1 MDRPREP
8 LPSRVEGL
16 PELPPE
22 ALAELDRGLVL
33 LGLTDLPGESRRVL
47 VDHLRLLAAW
57 NEAINLTAIRDPL
70 AAVRLHVLDSLTAVG
85 VLRAHGVDAIVDL
98 GSGGGFPGIP
108 LAVALPARRALL
120 VDSVAKKARFLAAA
134 VDGLGLAGR
143 VEAFT
148 GRAEEL
154 AADRRH
160 RDRWPAVVA
169 RAVGSLAEV
178 VEIGLP
184 LVAPDGLLI
193 AWKRGDLGP
202 ELGAAEATLAALG
215 GGPASVV
222 PTDPELGLDGHVL
235 VVTTKLGPTPPGY
248 PRDPATRRRGR

>member
-1 MDRPREP
+1 MGRPREP

-16 PELPPE
+16 PELPAE
-22 ALAELDRGLVL
+22 ALAELDRGLGL
-33 LGLTDLPGESRRVL
+33 LGLTDPPGASRRIL
-47 VDHLRLLAAW
+47 VDHLRFLAAW

-70 AAVRLHVLDSLTAVG
+70 AAVRLHVLDSLTAVT
-85 VLRAHGVDAIVDL
+85 VLRAHGLDALVDL

-108 LAVALPARRALL
+108 LAVAVPARRALL
-120 VDSVAKKARFLAAA
+120 VDSVAKKARFLTAA
-134 VDGLGLAGR
+134 VDALGLAGQ

-169 RAVGSLAEV
+169 RAVGPLAEV
-178 VEIGLP
+178 VELGLP
-184 LVAPDGLLI
+184 LVAPGGLLV

-202 ELGAAEATLAALG
+202 ELDAAEATLAALG

-222 PTDPELGLDGHVL
+222 PTDPRLGLEGHVL
-235 VVTTKLGPTPPGY
+235 VVVAKVGLTRPGY

>member
-1 MDRPREP
+1 MDPREP

-16 PELPPE
+16 PELPAE
-22 ALAELDRGLVL
+22 ALAELDRGLGL
-33 LGLTDLPGESRRVL
+33 LGLSDLPGASRGIL
-47 VDHLRLLAAW
+47 VDHLRFLAAW

-70 AAVRLHVLDSLTAVG
+70 AAARLHVLDSLTAVG
-85 VLRAHGVDAIVDL
+85 VLREHEIDAIVDL

-108 LAVALPARRALL
+108 LAVAVPARRALL
-120 VDSVAKKARFLAAA
+120 VDSVAKKARFLTAA
-134 VDGLGLAGR
+134 VGALGLAGR

-169 RAVGSLAEV
+169 RAIGPLAEV

-184 LVAPDGLLI
+184 LVARGGLLVV
-193 AWKRGDLGP
+193 WKRGDLGP
-202 ELGAAEATLAALG
+202 ELDAAEAMLAALG
-215 GGPASVV
+215 GGPASIV
-222 PTDPELGLDGHVL
+222 PADPRLGLDRHVL
-235 VVTTKLGPTPPGY
+235 VVVAKEGSTPQGY
-248 PRDPATRRRGR
+248 PRDPAARRRGR

>member
-16 PELPPE
+16 PELPAE
-22 ALAELDRGLVL
+22 ALAELDHGLSV
-33 LGLTDLPGESRRVL
+33 LGLTDLPGDSRRIL

-57 NEAINLTAIRDPL
+57 NEAVNLTAIRDPL

-85 VLRAHGVDAIVDL
+85 LLRAHGLDALVDL

-108 LAVALPARRALL
+108 LAVAVPARRALL
-120 VDSVAKKARFLAAA
+120 VDSVAKKTRFLAVA

-178 VEIGLP
+178 AEIGLP
-184 LVAPDGLLI
+184 LVAPGGLLI
-193 AWKRGDLGP
+193 TWKRGDLGP
-202 ELGAAEATLAALG
+202 EFSAAEAVLAALG
-215 GGPASVV
+215 GGPTSVV

-235 VVTTKLGPTPPGY
+235 VVTTKVGSTPPGY

>member
-1 MDRPREP
+1 M
-8 LPSRVEGL
+8 SRWRSRF
-16 PELPPE
+16 PP
-22 ALAELDRGLVL
+22 
-33 LGLTDLPGESRRVL
+33 
-47 VDHLRLLAAW
+47 
-57 NEAINLTAIRDPL
+57 
-70 AAVRLHVLDSLTAVG
+70 
-85 VLRAHGVDAIVDL
+85 
-98 GSGGGFPGIP
+98 
-108 LAVALPARRALL
+108 RRALL
-120 VDSVAKKARFLAAA
+120 VDSVAKKTRFLGAA

-184 LVAPDGLLI
+184 LVAPGGLLI

-202 ELGAAEATLAALG
+202 ELGAVEATLAALG
-215 GGPASVV
+215 GGPTSIV
-222 PTDPELGLDGHVL
+222 PTDPELGLEGHVL
-235 VVTTKLGPTPPGY
+235 IVTAKAGPTRAGY
-248 PRDPATRRRGR
+248 PRDPATRRRGQ

>member
-8 LPSRVEGL
+8 LPSHVEGL
-16 PELPPE
+16 PELPAE
-22 ALAELDRGLVL
+22 ALAELDRGLALV
-33 LGLTDLPGESRRVL
+33 GLIDLPDDSRQIL

-108 LAVALPARRALL
+108 LAVAVPARRALL
-120 VDSVAKKARFLAAA
+120 VESVAKKARFLAAA

-143 VEAFT
+143 AEAFT

-169 RAVGSLAEV
+169 RAVGSLSEV
-178 VEIGLP
+178 AEIGLP
-184 LVAPDGLLI
+184 LVAPGGLLI
-193 AWKRGDLGP
+193 VWKRGDLGP
-202 ELGAAEATLAALG
+202 ELGAAEAILAALG

-222 PTDPELGLDGHVL
+222 PADPQLGLEGHVL
-235 VVTTKLGPTPPGY
+235 VVTAKVGPTPAGY
-248 PRDPATRRRGR
+248 PRDPATRRRGH